1 MPLLNYTTSV
11 SADKSIAAIQKAL
24 AKAGASA
31 ILHEFDDN
39 GNIMALSFR
48 IKMPS
53 PDAGGAVH
61 DISFRL
67 PTDWRAVQRRL
78 QTQRVEPRYRTQE
91 HALRV
96 AWRITKDWVE
106 AQLAIIESQMVTTAQ
121 VFLPYA
127 VTSNGQTL
135 YEYIGQNTQLLLGEG
150 KLLPFPS
157 SGIVRDSRV
166 NFSKSSRLPKHGYR
180 RWLHN
185 ELRRYR

>member
-11 SADKSIAAIQKAL
+11 PADKSIAAIQKAL

-53 PDAGGAVH
+53 PETSGEVR

-96 AWRITKDWVE
+96 ARAYYEGLGRSTVSDHRIADGYDRPSILAVCRHVE
-106 AQLAIIESQMVTTAQ
+106 RPNALRIHWSAYATFTWSRNEAIIM
-121 VFLPYA
+121 
-127 VTSNGQTL
+127 TSH
-135 YEYIGQNTQLLLGEG
+135 
-150 KLLPFPS
+150 PAS
-157 SGIVRDSRV
+157 SATPG
-166 NFSKSSRLPKHGYR
+166 
-180 RWLHN
+180 
-185 ELRRYR
+185 